1 EAADAA
7 RAVINSGLYS
17 LVPHTFSGVGELAPK
32 GSAYN
37 KIKDSEQIPS
47 EYIYFYE
54 FDATIANNGYPAL
67 SFPVSMAPLVSYA
80 ITNNAYGPTA
90 DLLNSY
96 DSENDLRAQEKQYFH
111 SSIVI
116 NGETVS
122 FNKSPYMWMDETAI
136 FGSAQSSRDVPV

>member
-1 EAADAA
+1 
-7 RAVINSGLYS
+7 
-17 LVPHTFSGVGELAPK
+17 
-32 GSAYN
+32 
-37 KIKDSEQIPS
+37 
-47 EYIYFYE
+47 IYFYE

-136 FGSAQSSRDVPV
+136 FGSAQSSRDVPVSTYADVLLIAAEAIAKSEGVTQEAVDYLA